1 MMVNI
6 DLLQALVDA
15 ISNIGFPI
23 FITLF
28 LLHRM
33 EAKVD
38 NLVKAIHDLSQVIS
52 QDQET
57 SK

>member
-1 MMVNI
+1 MQVNI
-6 DLLQALVDA
+6 DLMQAVVDA

-33 EAKVD
+33 E
-38 NLVKAIHDLSQVIS
+38 VKIDHLITAIHNLTQVIS
-52 QDQET
+52 KEDA
-57 SK
+57 

>member
-1 MMVNI
+1 MQVNI
-6 DLLQALVDA
+6 ETLQAVVEA

-33 EAKVD
+33 EVKID
-38 NLVKAIHDLSQVIS
+38 HLVKAIQNLTQVIAK
-52 QDQET
+52 ELN
-57 SK
+57 